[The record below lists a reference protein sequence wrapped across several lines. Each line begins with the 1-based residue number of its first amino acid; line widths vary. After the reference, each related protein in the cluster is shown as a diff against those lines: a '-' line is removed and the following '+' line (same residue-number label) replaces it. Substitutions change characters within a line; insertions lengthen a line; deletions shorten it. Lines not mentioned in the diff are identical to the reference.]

1 MGTFW
6 FVDDCLMV
14 PMIVWE
20 LYIIA
25 FFGWV
30 FDGFRWGDK
39 KLLSQG
45 YSWRICFHN
54 AWILIVAHHPSD
66 VLFFLWLSFRFSHH
80 CISQVKVHQRSSSGF
95 EILRMS
101 LSSLHGGF
109 LKPKL
114 LREIPDPVT
123 GYPLRWE
130 AADGAQSAITDHP
143 HVVDHVQLSGS
154 FVVVSAGAC
163 LLPRNYKGNQKCG
176 GVDPTQDQ
184 NR

>member
-1 MGTFW
+1 MFEASAKNSTT
-6 FVDDCLMV
+6 
-14 PMIVWE
+14 
-20 LYIIA
+20 A
-25 FFGWV
+25 S
-30 FDGFRWGDK
+30 
-39 KLLSQG
+39 LL
-45 YSWRICFHN
+45 
-54 AWILIVAHHPSD
+54 
-66 VLFFLWLSFRFSHH
+66 
-80 CISQVKVHQRSSSGF
+80 QVKVHQRSSSGF

-143 HVVDHVQLSGS
+143 HVVDHVQLSGL

>member
-1 MGTFW
+1 MYFLFW
-6 FVDDCLMV
+6 LAFDFRTQ
-14 PMIVWE
+14 
-20 LYIIA
+20 IA
-25 FFGWV
+25 AA
-30 FDGFRWGDK
+30 R
-39 KLLSQG
+39 L
-45 YSWRICFHN
+45 
-54 AWILIVAHHPSD
+54 
-66 VLFFLWLSFRFSHH
+66 
-80 CISQVKVHQRSSSGF
+80 QVKVHQRNSSGF

-154 FVVVSAGAC
+154 F
-163 LLPRNYKGNQKCG
+163 RG
-176 GVDPTQDQ
+176 GVSISQVSGDNQS
-184 NR
+184 NL

>member
-1 MGTFW
+1 MYFLFW
-6 FVDDCLMV
+6 LAFDFRTQ
-14 PMIVWE
+14 
-20 LYIIA
+20 IA
-25 FFGWV
+25 AA
-30 FDGFRWGDK
+30 R
-39 KLLSQG
+39 L
-45 YSWRICFHN
+45 
-54 AWILIVAHHPSD
+54 
-66 VLFFLWLSFRFSHH
+66 
-80 CISQVKVHQRSSSGF
+80 QVKVHQRNSSGF

-154 FVVVSAGAC
+154 FRRGFSISQVSECIEVAS
-163 LLPRNYKGNQKCG
+163 LLPVFGRHPVKS
-176 GVDPTQDQ
+176 VA
-184 NR
+184 